1 MPESVVPATLSS
13 HSQSPA
19 SSPLPRAAAAAHS
32 PQPRRQRVLFFVEGF
47 TDIRFVEGLSRICD
61 LTMLVPERH
70 YVSSGLRD
78 RVGDLLLPLRVRQIS
93 GRRLAFQLCSLAALW
108 RCAGGFDVIL
118 AQEALRGALNA
129 NLVGRLKRIP
139 VVTYVGISPLEYFRC
154 RRERGQL
161 GRLSSAFGEAVIHGL
176 LWINGRMAARCLAM
190 GPYLREV
197 TARYCPRTETG
208 LYYGVDT
215 RLFRPAAAAERAA
228 LRRLLG
234 LPRDKFLVLLSS
246 RISHEK
252 DPETV
257 LRAVSIA
264 RDQGLNAVL
273 LNLGGGWNEFL
284 TVARGLGLQEPDCW
298 VMARPAANPMTEVFD
313 YFRAADA
320 VAMASLAEGA
330 AYSTLEALACGVP
343 VVATAVGGMAVQLR
357 GYARLVAR
365 RDSAAMARELL
376 WVAANPASARAQA
389 LEGRDYV
396 VREWDSR
403 RAFAELERTL
413 AQVAAPPARDFP

>member
-1 MPESVVPATLSS
+1 MS
-13 HSQSPA
+13 SQSDSLAPW
-19 SSPLPRAAAAAHS
+19 PLPPAASAAPS
-32 PQPRRQRVLFFVEGF
+32 LNLRKQRVLFFVEGF

-61 LTMLVPERH
+61 LTMVVPERQ
-70 YVSSGLRD
+70 YLSSGLRD
-78 RVGDLLLPLRVRQIS
+78 RVADLLLPLAVLPIS
-93 GRRLAFQLCSLAALW
+93 GRRLAFQLRSLAALW
-108 RCAGGFDVIL
+108 RCAGDFDLIL

-129 NLVGRLKRIP
+129 NLVGKLKRVP

-161 GRLSSAFGEAVIHGL
+161 GRLRFALGEAVIRAL
-176 LWINGRMAARCLAM
+176 LRINGRMATRCLAM
-190 GPYLREV
+190 GPYLCEV
-197 TARYCPRTETG
+197 AARYCPRTETA
-208 LYYGVDT
+208 LYYGVNT
-215 RLFRPAAAAERAA
+215 HLFRPGAAVQRAA

-234 LPRDKFLVLLSS
+234 LPGDKFLVLLSS

-264 RDQGLNAVL
+264 RDQGLDAVL
-273 LNLGGGWNEFL
+273 LNLGGGWSEFL
-284 TVARGLGLQEPDCW
+284 TLAHALGLPEPDRW

-330 AYSTLEALACGVP
+330 AYSTLEALACGIP

-357 GYARLVAR
+357 GYARLVQR
-365 RDSAAMARELL
+365 RDSPAMARELL
-376 WVAANPASARAQA
+376 WVAANPTSARAQA
-389 LEGRDYV
+389 LEGRAYV
-396 VREWDSR
+396 VSEWDSA
-403 RAFAELERTL
+403 RAFADLERTL
-413 AQVAAPPARDFP
+413 AQVAAAGCP